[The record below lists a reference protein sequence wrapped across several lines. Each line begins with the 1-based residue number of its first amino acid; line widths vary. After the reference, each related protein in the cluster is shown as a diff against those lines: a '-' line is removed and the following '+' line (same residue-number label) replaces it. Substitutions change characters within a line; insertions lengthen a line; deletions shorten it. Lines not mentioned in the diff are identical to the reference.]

1 MYNNLYCVIV
11 WIERMRTFLQQIAV
25 GMKGLVRQVLA
36 TAVIFCCAFSAAD
49 SAAASGITSM
59 RIGQGVGSV
68 RIVFDADR
76 KFDYKVFLLNEPK
89 RLVIDTFDVKV
100 SPEIEK
106 YVDKNN
112 LVTKTRLGSV
122 GTDGIRIVFDLQ
134 KPAIVKKAFML
145 APQSNFGWRFVIDVS
160 IASEREFSSK
170 VGSKYALSNENSFA
184 GSYSSS
190 SSKSSSKAK
199 TVNKK
204 KIIVLD
210 PGHGGKDPGAIGYS
224 GVYEKNITLAM
235 AKELKVI
242 LEKEGYK
249 VHLTRSTDI
258 FIPLRD
264 RVKIARKYNADL
276 FMSIH
281 ADSAVNRSAKGLSV
295 YTLSETA
302 SDKEAAALA
311 ERENKADVVAG
322 LNLLEHSKEVSDI
335 LINLAQR
342 ETMNRSSEFASFMV
356 QEMRKSVKL
365 RDNTH
370 RFAGFAVLKAPD
382 VPSVLLEMGYLS
394 NRTEERLLK
403 QKDYRRKLAVSTSK
417 AVENILTTCSMLPSS
432 EDGDCK
438 CRYFS
443 E

>member
-1 MYNNLYCVIV
+1 MFIYNNLYCVIV
-11 WIERMRTFLQQIAV
+11 WIERMRTFLQQMAV

-276 FMSIH
+276 FISIH

-417 AVENILTTCSMLPSS
+417 AVE
-432 EDGDCK
+432 K
-438 CRYFS
+438 YFDNMQHAS
-443 E
+443 VF

>member
-1 MYNNLYCVIV
+1 
-11 WIERMRTFLQQIAV
+11 MRTFLQQMAV

-89 RLVIDTFDVKV
+89 RLVIDIFDVKV

-417 AVENILTTCSMLPSS
+417 AVE
-432 EDGDCK
+432 K
-438 CRYFS
+438 YFDNMQHAS
-443 E
+443 VF

>member
-1 MYNNLYCVIV
+1 
-11 WIERMRTFLQQIAV
+11 MRTFLQQIAV

-122 GTDGIRIVFDLQ
+122 GVDGIRIVFDLQ

-417 AVENILTTCSMLPSS
+417 AVE
-432 EDGDCK
+432 K
-438 CRYFS
+438 YFDNMQHAS
-443 E
+443 VF

>member
-1 MYNNLYCVIV
+1 MFIYNNLYCVIV

-36 TAVIFCCAFSAAD
+36 TAVIFCCAFSATD

-417 AVENILTTCSMLPSS
+417 AVE
-432 EDGDCK
+432 K
-438 CRYFS
+438 YFDNMQHAS
-443 E
+443 VF

>member
-1 MYNNLYCVIV
+1 
-11 WIERMRTFLQQIAV
+11 MRTFLQQIAV

-122 GTDGIRIVFDLQ
+122 GADGIRIVFDLQ

-199 TVNKK
+199 TVYKK

-417 AVENILTTCSMLPSS
+417 AVE
-432 EDGDCK
+432 K
-438 CRYFS
+438 YFDNMQHAS
-443 E
+443 VF

>member
-1 MYNNLYCVIV
+1 
-11 WIERMRTFLQQIAV
+11 MRTFLQQIAV

-145 APQSNFGWRFVIDVS
+145 APQSNLGWRFVIDVS

-417 AVENILTTCSMLPSS
+417 AVE
-432 EDGDCK
+432 K
-438 CRYFS
+438 YFDNMQHAS
-443 E
+443 VF

>member
-1 MYNNLYCVIV
+1 
-11 WIERMRTFLQQIAV
+11 MRTFLQQIAV

-49 SAAASGITSM
+49 SVAASGITSM

-394 NRTEERLLK
+394 NRTEECLLK

-417 AVENILTTCSMLPSS
+417 AVE
-432 EDGDCK
+432 K
-438 CRYFS
+438 YFDNMQHAS
-443 E
+443 VF

>member
-1 MYNNLYCVIV
+1 
-11 WIERMRTFLQQIAV
+11 MRTFLQQIAV
-25 GMKGLVRQVLA
+25 GMKDLVRQVLA
-36 TAVIFCCAFSAAD
+36 TAVIFCCVFSAAD

-417 AVENILTTCSMLPSS
+417 AVE
-432 EDGDCK
+432 K
-438 CRYFS
+438 YFDNMQHAS
-443 E
+443 VF

>member
-1 MYNNLYCVIV
+1 MFIYNNLYCVIV

-417 AVENILTTCSMLPSS
+417 AVE
-432 EDGDCK
+432 K
-438 CRYFS
+438 YFDNM
-443 E
+443 

>member
-1 MYNNLYCVIV
+1 
-11 WIERMRTFLQQIAV
+11 MRTFLQQIAV

-106 YVDKNN
+106 YVNKNN

-417 AVENILTTCSMLPSS
+417 AVE
-432 EDGDCK
+432 K
-438 CRYFS
+438 YFDNMQHAS
-443 E
+443 VF

>member
-1 MYNNLYCVIV
+1 M
-11 WIERMRTFLQQIAV
+11 QQIAV

-49 SAAASGITSM
+49 SVAASGITSM

-417 AVENILTTCSMLPSS
+417 AVE
-432 EDGDCK
+432 K
-438 CRYFS
+438 YFDNMQHAS
-443 E
+443 VF

>member
-1 MYNNLYCVIV
+1 MCVKV
-11 WIERMRTFLQQIAV
+11 TCSPAELGCNPKTFQLLLLTFQPISKYFYFLSQSRRRSRLPV
-25 GMKGLVRQVLA
+25 S
-36 TAVIFCCAFSAAD
+36 TCS
-49 SAAASGITSM
+49 
-59 RIGQGVGSV
+59 
-68 RIVFDADR
+68 
-76 KFDYKVFLLNEPK
+76 YKVFLLNEPK

-122 GTDGIRIVFDLQ
+122 GADGIRIVFDLQ

-417 AVENILTTCSMLPSS
+417 AVE
-432 EDGDCK
+432 K
-438 CRYFS
+438 YFDNMQHAS
-443 E
+443 VF

>member
-1 MYNNLYCVIV
+1 MFIYNNLYCVIV

-49 SAAASGITSM
+49 SVAASGITSM

-190 SSKSSSKAK
+190 SSKSPSKAK

-417 AVENILTTCSMLPSS
+417 AVE
-432 EDGDCK
+432 K
-438 CRYFS
+438 YFDNMQHAS
-443 E
+443 VF

>member
-1 MYNNLYCVIV
+1 MFIYNNLYCVIV

-25 GMKGLVRQVLA
+25 GMKGLVKQMLA

-417 AVENILTTCSMLPSS
+417 AVE
-432 EDGDCK
+432 K
-438 CRYFS
+438 YFDNMQHAS
-443 E
+443 VF

>member
-1 MYNNLYCVIV
+1 
-11 WIERMRTFLQQIAV
+11 MRTFLQQIAV

-59 RIGQGVGSV
+59 RIGQGIGSV

-122 GTDGIRIVFDLQ
+122 GADGIRIVFDLQ

-417 AVENILTTCSMLPSS
+417 AVE
-432 EDGDCK
+432 K
-438 CRYFS
+438 YFDNMQHAS
-443 E
+443 VF

>member
-1 MYNNLYCVIV
+1 
-11 WIERMRTFLQQIAV
+11 MRTFLQQIAV

-49 SAAASGITSM
+49 SVAASGITSM

-394 NRTEERLLK
+394 NRKEERLLK

-417 AVENILTTCSMLPSS
+417 AVE
-432 EDGDCK
+432 K
-438 CRYFS
+438 YFDNMQHAS
-443 E
+443 VF

>member
-1 MYNNLYCVIV
+1 
-11 WIERMRTFLQQIAV
+11 MRTFLQQIAV

-199 TVNKK
+199 TVYKK

-417 AVENILTTCSMLPSS
+417 AVE
-432 EDGDCK
+432 K
-438 CRYFS
+438 YFDNMQHAS
-443 E
+443 VF

>member
-1 MYNNLYCVIV
+1 
-11 WIERMRTFLQQIAV
+11 MRTFLQQIAV

-160 IASEREFSSK
+160 IASEREFTSK
-170 VGSKYALSNENSFA
+170 IGSKYALSNENSFA

-417 AVENILTTCSMLPSS
+417 AVE
-432 EDGDCK
+432 K
-438 CRYFS
+438 YFDNMQHAS
-443 E
+443 VF

>member
-1 MYNNLYCVIV
+1 
-11 WIERMRTFLQQIAV
+11 MRTFLQQIAV

-394 NRTEERLLK
+394 NRTEECLLK

-417 AVENILTTCSMLPSS
+417 AVE
-432 EDGDCK
+432 K
-438 CRYFS
+438 YFDNMQHAS
-443 E
+443 VF

>member
-1 MYNNLYCVIV
+1 MFIYNNLYCVIV

-36 TAVIFCCAFSAAD
+36 TAVIFCCAFSVAD

-417 AVENILTTCSMLPSS
+417 AVE
-432 EDGDCK
+432 K
-438 CRYFS
+438 YFDNMQHAS
-443 E
+443 VF

>member
-1 MYNNLYCVIV
+1 
-11 WIERMRTFLQQIAV
+11 MRTFLQQIAV

-190 SSKSSSKAK
+190 SSKSSSKVK

-417 AVENILTTCSMLPSS
+417 AVE
-432 EDGDCK
+432 K
-438 CRYFS
+438 YFDNMQHAS
-443 E
+443 VF